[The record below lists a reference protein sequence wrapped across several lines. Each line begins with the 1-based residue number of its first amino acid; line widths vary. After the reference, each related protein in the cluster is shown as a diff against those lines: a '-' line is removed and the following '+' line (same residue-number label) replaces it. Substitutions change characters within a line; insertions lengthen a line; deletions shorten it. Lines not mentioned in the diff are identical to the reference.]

1 MKSRDV
7 VNGLKARLSGMSG
20 VPAIAW
26 PGVHFD
32 AGTVPRFEV
41 AFSSRVTEDLSLKGS
56 TIHRERGIMRVV
68 ICTPHGEGEDVAN
81 DYLDAL
87 RARFA
92 KGVRF
97 AVTGGEITITAEPTP
112 DAAAFPD
119 DYSYRLP
126 VAIRYHA
133 AATI

>member
-1 MKSRDV
+1 MRSRDV

-20 VPAIAW
+20 APAIAW
-26 PGVHFD
+26 PGVNFD

-41 AFSSRVTEDLSLKGS
+41 AFSSRVTEDLSLKGG
-56 TIHRERGIMRVV
+56 TIHRERGTMRVT
-68 ICTPHGEGEDVAN
+68 ICTPHGEGEDAGN
-81 DYLDAL
+81 DYLDDL
-87 RARFA
+87 RARFP
-92 KGVRF
+92 KGLRF
-97 AVTGGEITITAEPTP
+97 SIAGGEITITAEPTP

-133 AATI
+133 AATT